1 METKFNIYTQIVVN
15 GQTSLSLIGTATM
28 DELVAA
34 RDNANQQR
42 DRMIEVATIAQKKVD
57 LATEAAKNNQ
67 TDIIMQ

>member
-57 LATEAAKNNQ
+57 LATAAAQNNK
-67 TDIIMQ
+67 TDIIL

>member
-57 LATEAAKNNQ
+57 LATAAAKNNQ
-67 TDIIMQ
+67 TDIIL

>member
-15 GQTSLSLIGTATM
+15 GQTSLSLTGTATM

-57 LATEAAKNNQ
+57 LATAAAKNNQ
-67 TDIIMQ
+67 TDIIL

>member
-57 LATEAAKNNQ
+57 LATSAAQNNK
-67 TDIIMQ
+67 TDIIL

>member
-67 TDIIMQ
+67 TDIIL

>member
-15 GQTSLSLIGTATM
+15 GQPSLSLIGTATM

-42 DRMIEVATIAQKKVD
+42 DRMIEVANIAQKKVD
-57 LATEAAKNNQ
+57 LAMEAAKNNQ
-67 TDIIMQ
+67 TDIIL

>member
-1 METKFNIYTQIVVN
+1 
-15 GQTSLSLIGTATM
+15 M